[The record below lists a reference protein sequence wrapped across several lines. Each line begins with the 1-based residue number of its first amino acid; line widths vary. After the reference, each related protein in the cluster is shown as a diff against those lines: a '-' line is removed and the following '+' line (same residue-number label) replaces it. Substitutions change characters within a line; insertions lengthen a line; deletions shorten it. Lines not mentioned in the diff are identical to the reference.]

1 MDEMRKSIWIT
12 VTRNTHLI
20 GYQHFGEEETV
31 DLYTTFKDKH
41 VGKLSIDSGLR
52 CVFLPKPEKSWEC
65 EHGFMQAHE
74 RKTNNKKHPLSSPF
88 QVRHLKWHNFVMSEL
103 YP

>member
-52 CVFLPKPEKSWEC
+52 CVFFTKTRKELRMWTWIYASSWKKN
-65 EHGFMQAHE
+65 QQQ
-74 RKTNNKKHPLSSPF
+74 KTPTKFSIPGTTS
-88 QVRHLKWHNFVMSEL
+88 QMA
-103 YP
+103 